1 VLVRRQVGAGR
12 SSVRSGELPVF
23 CVYDQR
29 GVYGSVTVVIVGC
42 SRSAVSRQVSMVDV
56 HDTVF
61 KYWQTNHGEEHRD
74 CTYPFHVDS
83 LVKSPHAVS
92 AVRDGE

>member
-1 VLVRRQVGAGR
+1 
-12 SSVRSGELPVF
+12 
-23 CVYDQR
+23 
-29 GVYGSVTVVIVGC
+29 
-42 SRSAVSRQVSMVDV
+42 MVDV